1 MKSYLSLFVCC
12 LVLSMPFASVAAY
25 DSPESTGVSCEQ
37 EAMDQGLSSGE
48 TEQYIAEC
56 EQRAVESGD
65 SEMVEP
71 ESVQEDEPAVIEQE
85 S

>member
-1 MKSYLSLFVCC
+1 MKSNLSLFVCC
-12 LVLSMPFASVAAY
+12 LVLSMPFASIAAY

-37 EAMDQGLSSGE
+37 EAMEQELSDEE

-56 EQRAVESGD
+56 EQRASMPVE
-65 SEMVEP
+65 VEQVDP
-71 ESVQEDEPAVIEQE
+71 EAVHEDEPATYEQE